1 MAPSLGKMP
10 TTSVRRLTSLL
21 RRSIA
26 WSQYTF
32 SARGAA
38 ERDHVANL
46 HILAVD
52 DYPVDEEL
60 DKGAALGKGRVLDAV
75 GDGRPEVLDAGRH
88 RLQVVPVNGV
98 GVVLLSLA
106 HDLGEAALKLAT
118 ARLKFFECESLRF
131 GTHRPTAQCAVRSAL
146 ADVEGPVGAPPTRSR

>member
-1 MAPSLGKMP
+1 MWTPHRGLAAPNTQVSTLAGQLQ
-10 TTSVRRLTSLL
+10 VRRLTSLL

-52 DYPVDEEL
+52 DHPVDEEL

-118 ARLKFFECESLRF
+118 AR
-131 GTHRPTAQCAVRSAL
+131 
-146 ADVEGPVGAPPTRSR
+146 